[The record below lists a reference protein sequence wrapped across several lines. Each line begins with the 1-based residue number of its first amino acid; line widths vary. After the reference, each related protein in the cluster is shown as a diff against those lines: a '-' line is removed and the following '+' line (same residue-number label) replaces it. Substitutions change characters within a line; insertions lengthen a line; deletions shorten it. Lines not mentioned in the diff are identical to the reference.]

1 MKYKSLI
8 KKLKLSDSDFE
19 KIKKSVQ
26 EVETKTTGEISVA
39 IAPESAHYSFW
50 ELLASNTVA
59 CIALI
64 IMLGFSDKIR
74 NLYERFYWQNEPD
87 WILPAFF
94 VISCFSIV
102 VLVFY
107 LANIP
112 FIDRVVIPR
121 SVRKVSVTN
130 RALRY
135 FTESGVYKTAEHSGI
150 LIFASYMERQV
161 RIIADEGISEKIS
174 PDLWNLIADEFA
186 EELKNG
192 NVAEAFVQAILKCGD
207 LLAENFPAKKEN
219 PNELTDGLVILEDA
233 EWF

>member
-1 MKYKSLI
+1 MKYKSLV
-8 KKLKLSDSDFE
+8 KKLKLEDSDFST
-19 KIKKSVQ
+19 IKDAIHQ
-26 EVETKTTGEISVA
+26 AEEKTTGEICAA
-39 IAPESAHYSFW
+39 ITPESAHYSFW
-50 ELLASNTVA
+50 ELLSANAVA
-59 CIALI
+59 CVALI
-64 IMLGFSDKIR
+64 IMLGFSEKIR
-74 NLYERFYWQNEPD
+74 TMYQRFYWQNEPD

-94 VISCFSIV
+94 VVSCFSIV

-107 LANIP
+107 LANIS
-112 FIDRVVIPR
+112 FIDRIVIPK

-150 LIFASYMERQV
+150 LIFVSFMERQV
-161 RIIADEGISEKIS
+161 RIIADEGISKKIS

-192 NVAEAFVQAILKCGD
+192 HTVEAFTQVIQKCGD
-207 LLAENFPAKKEN
+207 LLAENFPAKEVN
-219 PNELTDGLVILEDA
+219 PNELSDGLVILEDA